1 MRPRFSRRY
10 ARALPGAR
18 YARALA
24 GVVVILLAIGAF
36 LARGPIGLGN
46 GPLSF
51 GSFSISGIPD
61 PGGAPIGL
69 VVPVINHG
77 KSAALIN
84 GITRVGGGGGYPPP
98 RLITSY
104 GADDQ
109 GCAGLTRLTRPGQAT
124 GCATGHL
131 ALQGMAFPPS
141 RKVRDRVSGHLVAVA
156 SLGVIAEAAAP
167 AAGRCWTVKAIA
179 VHYHVGIRHYTAT
192 TPEAGAACGSGVSSM
207 DLQDAMSSVGR

>member
-1 MRPRFSRRY
+1 MRLRFSS
-10 ARALPGAR
+10 R

-24 GVVVILLAIGAF
+24 GVVVILLGIGAF
-36 LARGPIGLGN
+36 LTRGPIGLGN

-51 GSFSISGIPD
+51 GTFSIAGTHD

-77 KSAALIN
+77 KSPALIT
-84 GITRVGGGGGYPPP
+84 GITLVGGGGGYPPP
-98 RLITSY
+98 RLITSF
-104 GADDQ
+104 GADDRD
-109 GCAGLTRLTRPGQAT
+109 CAGRVRLTLPSAAGGP

-131 ALQGMAFPPS
+131 ALRRMAIPPS
-141 RKVRDRVSGHLVAVA
+141 RKVLDQVSGRRVAVA

-167 AAGRCWTVKAIA
+167 AAGRCWTVKTIA

-207 DLQDAMSSVGR
+207 DLQDAVSSLGG